1 MNKSISGKRRVLIVA
16 RWPVG
21 GIRTYLRDLLAA
33 PALADC
39 EFVLV
44 APNEE
49 GFDRFLQ
56 ESNARCELVA
66 TDSSPVSFIRSISR
80 VARSFDP
87 SFVHS
92 HGFVSGVYAGV
103 SCRMTGY
110 PHLLTVHDVLLDS
123 QFVGF
128 SGRAREF
135 GLGASLG
142 LPDLIHC
149 VTEDSRQNLL
159 TRYRWLRRLDGRAV
173 VIPHGVDVR
182 KIVQA
187 PPRDVATEIGCN
199 SNTVIFGFLG
209 RFMAQK
215 GFRVLMDAIAM
226 LRDQGLTPQQARVL
240 AVGSGGFLRED
251 RARIEGMGLQDFFT
265 FWPYQ
270 SDVSS
275 ILKGIH
281 CLVMPSLWEA
291 SGLLAMEAIVAGT
304 PVIGTSCIG
313 LRETLGGTPAV
324 MLAPGDPVALSR
336 AVSDFIG
343 APSKAAA
350 MEFQPQALR
359 RFDAHQAFSS
369 LADLYQRMDGVRQT
383 GRLAGSRQ

>member
-1 MNKSISGKRRVLIVA
+1 MNKNGSGKRRVLIVA

-33 PALADC
+33 PALAGCD
-39 EFVLV
+39 FTLV

-56 ESNARCELVA
+56 EGNIRCELIA
-66 TDSSPVSFIRSISR
+66 TASSPLSFIRTISR
-80 VARSFDP
+80 VAREIDP
-87 SFVHS
+87 AFVHS
-92 HGFVSGVYAGV
+92 HGFESGVYAGV

-123 QFVGF
+123 QFVGLR
-128 SGRAREF
+128 GRAREF

-159 TRYRWLRRLDGRAV
+159 TRYRWLRRLDSRAV
-173 VIPHGVDVR
+173 VIPHGVDTQ
-182 KIVQA
+182 KITQA
-187 PPRDVATEIGCN
+187 PVRNVGAELGLDP
-199 SNTVIFGFLG
+199 NTIIFGFLG

-215 GFRVLMDAIAM
+215 GFRVLMDAVAM
-226 LRDQGLTPQQARVL
+226 LRDKGLTPQRARVL

-251 RARIEGMGLQDFFT
+251 KARIDSLGLQDFFT

-270 SDVSS
+270 PDVSS

-313 LRETLGGTPAV
+313 LRETLGGTPGT
-324 MLAPGDPVALSR
+324 MLPPGDPLALSR
-336 AVSDFIG
+336 ALTEFID
-343 APSKAAA
+343 APGRHA
-350 MEFQPQALR
+350 MLAFQPEALR

-369 LADLYQRMDGVRQT
+369 LADLYQRMDGVRAA
-383 GRLAGSRQ
+383 GRRAG